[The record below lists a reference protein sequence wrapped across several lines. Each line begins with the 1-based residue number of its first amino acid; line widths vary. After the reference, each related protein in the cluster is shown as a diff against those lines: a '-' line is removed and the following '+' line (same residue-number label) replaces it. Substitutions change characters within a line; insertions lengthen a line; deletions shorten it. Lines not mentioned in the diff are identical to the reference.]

1 MSANTKTGVLTQR
14 ELIRTA
20 IQLLIVVV
28 IMPFLPLLITQRWDW
43 WEAWLF
49 AFLFILS
56 FVVSRAIP
64 ARKYPDLLME
74 RTRSLDQENAQPWDR
89 VIAPVVALG
98 FSLLP
103 LIAGLEALFGWS
115 KGFSIMIEIL
125 ALVVIL
131 AGYTIATYALIENR
145 FFSGVVRIQSE
156 RGHQVVSSG
165 PYRVIRHPGYAGA
178 VLYYLATPFLLD
190 SWWALLPAVIAS
202 VLLIIR
208 THLEDRFLQNE
219 LTGYREYASRVHYRL
234 FLGVW

>member
-1 MSANTKTGVLTQR
+1 
-14 ELIRTA
+14 
-20 IQLLIVVV
+20 
-28 IMPFLPLLITQRWDW
+28 
-43 WEAWLF
+43 
-49 AFLFILS
+49 
-56 FVVSRAIP
+56 
-64 ARKYPDLLME
+64 
-74 RTRSLDQENAQPWDR
+74 
-89 VIAPVVALG
+89 
-98 FSLLP
+98 
-103 LIAGLEALFGWS
+103 LFGWS
-115 KGFSIMIEIL
+115 KGFSTMIEIL

-234 FLGVW
+234 FPGVW